1 MYLAEHAGFADRA
14 RTFSSLDGV
23 AELFDSASPV
33 YKAAEKMFGQELV
46 PQNIIIGRKAVQGG
60 TISVSSVLASYTYKL
75 TVNGQTITFTSDDTP
90 TATEIVTGLK
100 AAFDAA
106 TPAMVVRGKKMLGRL
121 AAGANIIGGLSTVTN
136 LAAGNIS
143 MGRAVTQGIILAIGI
158 GNTVLG
164 FGLSM
169 VESLVGDEI
178 ERGINFVF
186 KYY

>member
-1 MYLAEHAGFADRA
+1 MALGVGMAEAAVNNAG
-14 RTFSSLDGV
+14 
-23 AELFDSASPV
+23 
-33 YKAAEKMFGQELV
+33 
-46 PQNIIIGRKAVQGG
+46 
-60 TISVSSVLASYTYKL
+60 
-75 TVNGQTITFTSDDTP
+75 
-90 TATEIVTGLK
+90 
-100 AAFDAA
+100 DAA